1 MTEMGVAATANEI
14 NRAAI
19 TTVTTIGAAKGDVLL
34 TPKCN
39 TSSAAVTRLDP
50 NLYQVA
56 EHDRFSGGLAYAL
69 KMLCE

>member
-1 MTEMGVAATANEI
+1 MAEVGVAAATDEI

-19 TTVTTIGAAKGDVLL
+19 TTVTAIGAAKGDILL
-34 TPKCN
+34 APKCN

-56 EHDRFSGGLAYAL
+56 EHDRFSRGLA
-69 KMLCE
+69 